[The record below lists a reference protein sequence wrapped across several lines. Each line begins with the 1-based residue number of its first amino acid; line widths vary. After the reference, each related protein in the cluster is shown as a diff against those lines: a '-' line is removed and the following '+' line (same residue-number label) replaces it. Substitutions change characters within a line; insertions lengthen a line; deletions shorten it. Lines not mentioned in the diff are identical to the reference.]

1 VKKIGTVFV
10 QIKKVTRF
18 SLQMHLLYVITHTI
32 IKNSNLKIKHQNM
45 FKYPKSA
52 NSLGKI
58 KKMLLQQQQ
67 QQHKHG
73 GAGEFQVQHF
83 MYFMEN

>member
-1 VKKIGTVFV
+1 
-10 QIKKVTRF
+10 
-18 SLQMHLLYVITHTI
+18 
-32 IKNSNLKIKHQNM
+32 M

-52 NSLGKI
+52 NSLGEI
-58 KKMLLQQQQ
+58 KDVAAAAAAAAAQAW
-67 QQHKHG
+67 

>member
-1 VKKIGTVFV
+1 
-10 QIKKVTRF
+10 
-18 SLQMHLLYVITHTI
+18 MHLLSYNTHTI

-52 NSLGKI
+52 NSLEKDVAAAASSSTSIGR
-58 KKMLLQQQQ
+58 
-67 QQHKHG
+67 
-73 GAGEFQVQHF
+73 EFQVQHF

>member
-1 VKKIGTVFV
+1 
-10 QIKKVTRF
+10 
-18 SLQMHLLYVITHTI
+18 MHLLSYNTHTI

-52 NSLGKI
+52 NSLGEKKKI
-58 KKMLLQQQQ
+58 VAAAAAAA
-67 QQHKHG
+67 HKHWG
-73 GAGEFQVQHF
+73 REFQVQHF